1 MFPRAK
7 KGIDQRARSEPVSIR
22 HQEVSSRG
30 PQGNQEGGY
39 VRVRQIDMARYNR
52 GIFKG
57 RNSYRVQPSC
67 RVAEVKLTYLAN
79 VTIRER
85 ARRGG
90 SSLNQGSL
98 TADNLPVRDG
108 CDFGLHGCEVRY
120 QRGDSHAVVI
130 RAVQRC
136 RGAYTLGVLDVE
148 SEPHMLK
155 GHGVFLSA
163 SYGVPG
169 KLSDLH
175 LRVSV
180 SASTS
185 LV

>member
-30 PQGNQEGGY
+30 RQGNQEGGY

-57 RNSYRVQPSC
+57 RDSYRVQPSC
-67 RVAEVKLTYLAN
+67 RVAEVKQTYLAN

-90 SSLNQGSL
+90 ASLNQGSL
-98 TADNLPVRDG
+98 TADDLTVRDG
-108 CDFGLHGCEVRY
+108 CNLGLHSSEVRY
-120 QRGDSHAVVI
+120 QGGNGHGVVI
-130 RAVQRC
+130 RAVQGRG
-136 RGAYTLGVLDVE
+136 GAYTLGVLDVE
-148 SEPHMLK
+148 GESHVLKSHLTFLPIILGEPQNF
-155 GHGVFLSA
+155 GG
-163 SYGVPG
+163 
-169 KLSDLH
+169 
-175 LRVSV
+175 
-180 SASTS
+180 
-185 LV
+185 

>member
-57 RNSYRVQPSC
+57 RDSYRVQPSC
-67 RVAEVKLTYLAN
+67 RVAEVNQTYLAN

-90 SSLNQGSL
+90 ASLNQGSL

-108 CDFGLHGCEVRY
+108 CDFGFHGREIRY
-120 QRGDSHAVVI
+120 QGGDRHAVVVC
-130 RAVQRC
+130 AVQGR
-136 RGAYTLGVLDVE
+136 RGPYALGVLDIE
-148 SEPHMLK
+148 REPHVLK
-155 GHGVFLSA
+155 SHLTFLPIIL
-163 SYGVPG
+163 GEPQNFG
-169 KLSDLH
+169 G
-175 LRVSV
+175 
-180 SASTS
+180 
-185 LV
+185 